1 MEENENLYDKIHEL
15 FGDFRDHLNIQEET
29 IDIELQIEYFEASKE
44 FKNNIDKDEV
54 LLESGSIFSRELT
67 IEEEKVILTKL
78 ASVDKVEAYRIL
90 EKYLQQPNPALRE
103 WGLLALQE
111 SRMLIKSKLLDQ
123 NQVFIST
130 GLGGKGDKLRYF
142 VVILAQDNKPFN
154 QTQKKIIQNEFE
166 TTLNKYEAEIE
177 KLNFSGHIATIMT
190 IIPIHITIRNLIN
203 EAIDECNLYGN
214 FLVRNYIITNVKTLD
229 FDEINRF
236 IESQGGTPVRRQEMD
251 TSTSNQQQGV
261 QQGSYVTTDQLN
273 TVLTRYNYDMAKRD
287 FAEANQ
293 EFRDPDAQDLL
304 DIESA
309 RLAQSEIFQYGRVNS
324 RVDDIVKEAAKKVT
338 AKLNK
343 FKALGARSVTERRE
357 KIKEAAIPEGQ
368 SIAKSGAK
376 DDEETYSPTKG
387 FASLVTDHRKKFK
400 QRGMR

>member
-236 IESQGGTPVRRQEMD
+236 
-251 TSTSNQQQGV
+251 
-261 QQGSYVTTDQLN
+261 
-273 TVLTRYNYDMAKRD
+273 
-287 FAEANQ
+287 
-293 EFRDPDAQDLL
+293 
-304 DIESA
+304 
-309 RLAQSEIFQYGRVNS
+309 
-324 RVDDIVKEAAKKVT
+324 
-338 AKLNK
+338 LNK
-343 FKALGARSVTERRE
+343 N
-357 KIKEAAIPEGQ
+357 KE
-368 SIAKSGAK
+368 
-376 DDEETYSPTKG
+376 
-387 FASLVTDHRKKFK
+387 
-400 QRGMR
+400 

>member
-1 MEENENLYDKIHEL
+1 MSEQEVTQEVDQTPPSPAQRLLDETGMAGKVDQLGGTEESPVLDKTVQ
-15 FGDFRDHLNIQEET
+15 GDDDGHPDASTGTPEDTAPVSDDGTDWKKRHGDAVRWAQQLKQE
-29 IDIELQIEYFEASKE
+29 KE
-44 FKNNIDKDEV
+44 
-54 LLESGSIFSRELT
+54 R
-67 IEEEKVILTKL
+67 
-78 ASVDKVEAYRIL
+78 
-90 EKYLQQPNPALRE
+90 LQQEHERLMSERRRLE
-103 WGLLALQE
+103 
-111 SRMLIKSKLLDQ
+111 
-123 NQVFIST
+123 
-130 GLGGKGDKLRYF
+130 
-142 VVILAQDNKPFN
+142 
-154 QTQKKIIQNEFE
+154 
-166 TTLNKYEAEIE
+166 EA
-177 KLNFSGHIATIMT
+177 G
-190 IIPIHITIRNLIN
+190 
-203 EAIDECNLYGN
+203 
-214 FLVRNYIITNVKTLD
+214 LD

-251 TSTSNQQQGV
+251 TSTSKQQQGV